1 MVSWNTYQKCADD
14 VNRQQFKSESKSE
27 SKSDSKSDSK
37 FVSKSKSKSK
47 FMNLFDEVKAMN
59 KKPVGPT
66 KGEWW
71 FLAWGLVIGATLMG
85 SMLTLMQVIGG

>member
-27 SKSDSKSDSK
+27 
-37 FVSKSKSKSK
+37 SKSK

>member
-14 VNRQQFKSESKSE
+14 VNRQQSVSKS
-27 SKSDSKSDSK
+27 
-37 FVSKSKSKSK
+37 VSKSKSKSK
-47 FMNLFDEVKAMN
+47 FMNLFDEVKDMN

>member
-14 VNRQQFKSESKSE
+14 VNRQQSESE
-27 SKSDSKSDSK
+27 YKSD
-37 FVSKSKSKSK
+37 SKSKSKSK
-47 FMNLFDEVKAMN
+47 FMNLFDEVKDMN

>member
-27 SKSDSKSDSK
+27 SE
-37 FVSKSKSKSK
+37 SKSKSK
-47 FMNLFDEVKAMN
+47 FMNLFDEVNAMN

>member
-14 VNRQQFKSESKSE
+14 VNRQQST
-27 SKSDSKSDSK
+27 
-37 FVSKSKSKSK
+37 KSKSKSK
-47 FMNLFDEVKAMN
+47 FIRLFDEVKAMN

-71 FLAWGLVIGATLMG
+71 FFAWGLVIGATLMG

>member
-27 SKSDSKSDSK
+27 SKS
-37 FVSKSKSKSK
+37 VSKSKSKSK
-47 FMNLFDEVKAMN
+47 FMNLFDEVKDMN

>member
-14 VNRQQFKSESKSE
+14 VNRQRSE
-27 SKSDSKSDSK
+27 
-37 FVSKSKSKSK
+37 SKSK

>member
-14 VNRQQFKSESKSE
+14 VNRQQFKSESE
-27 SKSDSKSDSK
+27 SDSKSESE
-37 FVSKSKSKSK
+37 SKSKSK

-85 SMLTLMQVIGG
+85 SMLTLMQVLGG

>member
-14 VNRQQFKSESKSE
+14 VIIRQQFKSE
-27 SKSDSKSDSK
+27 
-37 FVSKSKSKSK
+37 SKSK

-85 SMLTLMQVIGG
+85 TMLTLMQVIGG

>member
-27 SKSDSKSDSK
+27 SE
-37 FVSKSKSKSK
+37 SKSKSK
-47 FMNLFDEVKAMN
+47 FMSLFDEVKDMN

>member
-27 SKSDSKSDSK
+27 SE
-37 FVSKSKSKSK
+37 SKSKSK

>member
-27 SKSDSKSDSK
+27 SNSN
-37 FVSKSKSKSK
+37 SKSK

>member
-14 VNRQQFKSESKSE
+14 VNRQQFKSESESE
-27 SKSDSKSDSK
+27 
-37 FVSKSKSKSK
+37 SKSKSK
-47 FMNLFDEVKAMN
+47 FMNLFDEVKDMN
-59 KKPVGPT
+59 KKPVGPS

>member
-14 VNRQQFKSESKSE
+14 VNRQQFKSESESV
-27 SKSDSKSDSK
+27 SKS
-37 FVSKSKSKSK
+37 VSKSKSKSK

>member
-27 SKSDSKSDSK
+27 SE
-37 FVSKSKSKSK
+37 SKSKSKSK
-47 FMNLFDEVKAMN
+47 FMNLFDEVKDMN

>member
-14 VNRQQFKSESKSE
+14 VTRQQSVSKS
-27 SKSDSKSDSK
+27 
-37 FVSKSKSKSK
+37 VSKSKSKSK

>member
-27 SKSDSKSDSK
+27 SESK
-37 FVSKSKSKSK
+37 SKSKSKSK

>member
-14 VNRQQFKSESKSE
+14 VNRQQSKS
-27 SKSDSKSDSK
+27 
-37 FVSKSKSKSK
+37 VSKSKSKSK

>member
-27 SKSDSKSDSK
+27 SE
-37 FVSKSKSKSK
+37 SKSKSKSK
-47 FMNLFDEVKAMN
+47 FMNLFDEVKAVN

>member
-14 VNRQQFKSESKSE
+14 VNRQQSE
-27 SKSDSKSDSK
+27 SDSKSD
-37 FVSKSKSKSK
+37 SKSKSKSK

>member
-14 VNRQQFKSESKSE
+14 VNRQQFKSESE
-27 SKSDSKSDSK
+27 SDSK
-37 FVSKSKSKSK
+37 FIH
-47 FMNLFDEVKAMN
+47 LFDEVKAMN

>member
-14 VNRQQFKSESKSE
+14 VTRQQFKSESKSE
-27 SKSDSKSDSK
+27 SE
-37 FVSKSKSKSK
+37 SKSKSK

>member
-27 SKSDSKSDSK
+27 SESESE
-37 FVSKSKSKSK
+37 SKSKSKSK

>member
-14 VNRQQFKSESKSE
+14 VNRQRSESKS
-27 SKSDSKSDSK
+27 K
-37 FVSKSKSKSK
+37 FI
-47 FMNLFDEVKAMN
+47 NLFDEVKAMN

>member
-1 MVSWNTYQKCADD
+1 MVSWYTYQKCADD
-14 VNRQQFKSESKSE
+14 VNRQHSE
-27 SKSDSKSDSK
+27 SDSKSDSK

>member
-14 VNRQQFKSESKSE
+14 VNRQQFKSKSE
-27 SKSDSKSDSK
+27 SESE
-37 FVSKSKSKSK
+37 SKSKSKSK

>member
-27 SKSDSKSDSK
+27 SE
-37 FVSKSKSKSK
+37 SKSKSK

-71 FLAWGLVIGATLMG
+71 FFAWGLVIGATLMG

>member
-14 VNRQQFKSESKSE
+14 VNRQQFKSESESE
-27 SKSDSKSDSK
+27 
-37 FVSKSKSKSK
+37 SKSKSK
-47 FMNLFDEVKAMN
+47 FMNLFDEVKDMN

>member
-27 SKSDSKSDSK
+27 SE
-37 FVSKSKSKSK
+37 SKSKSK
-47 FMNLFDEVKAMN
+47 FMNLFDEVKDMN

-66 KGEWW
+66 KSEWW

>member
-27 SKSDSKSDSK
+27 SESDSKSD
-37 FVSKSKSKSK
+37 SKSKSKSK

-66 KGEWW
+66 KGEWC
-71 FLAWGLVIGATLMG
+71 FFAWGLVIGATLMG

>member
-14 VNRQQFKSESKSE
+14 VNRQQSESVSE
-27 SKSDSKSDSK
+27 SDSKSD
-37 FVSKSKSKSK
+37 SKSKSKSK
-47 FMNLFDEVKAMN
+47 FMNLFDEVKDMN

-85 SMLTLMQVIGG
+85 SMLALMQVIGG

>member
-14 VNRQQFKSESKSE
+14 VTRQQFKSESKSE
-27 SKSDSKSDSK
+27 SE
-37 FVSKSKSKSK
+37 SKSKSK
-47 FMNLFDEVKAMN
+47 FMYLFDEVKDMN

>member
-14 VNRQQFKSESKSE
+14 VNRQQFKSESKS
-27 SKSDSKSDSK
+27 DSKSE
-37 FVSKSKSKSK
+37 SKSKSK

>member
-27 SKSDSKSDSK
+27 SKS
-37 FVSKSKSKSK
+37 KSKSK
-47 FMNLFDEVKAMN
+47 FMNLFDEVKDMN

>member
-14 VNRQQFKSESKSE
+14 VNRQRSESNSN
-27 SKSDSKSDSK
+27 
-37 FVSKSKSKSK
+37 SKSK
-47 FMNLFDEVKAMN
+47 FMNLFDEVKDMN

>member
-14 VNRQQFKSESKSE
+14 VNRQQFQ
-27 SKSDSKSDSK
+27 
-37 FVSKSKSKSK
+37 SKSK

>member
-14 VNRQQFKSESKSE
+14 VNRQQSK
-27 SKSDSKSDSK
+27 
-37 FVSKSKSKSK
+37 SKSKSKSK

>member
-14 VNRQQFKSESKSE
+14 VNRQQFKSESD
-27 SKSDSKSDSK
+27 SKSDSKSE
-37 FVSKSKSKSK
+37 SKSK

>member
-14 VNRQQFKSESKSE
+14 VTRQQFKSESD
-27 SKSDSKSDSK
+27 SKSDSKSE
-37 FVSKSKSKSK
+37 SKSK

>member
-27 SKSDSKSDSK
+27 SEST
-37 FVSKSKSKSK
+37 SKSK